1 MMLLVNVCVCVA
13 SKYLNMKKK
22 IYDRSMLGLCYKPD
36 HDESVMY

>member
-13 SKYLNMKKK
+13 RVKHLSMKKNV
-22 IYDRSMLGLCYKPD
+22 RSMLGLCYKPV